1 MAERSDNQRMLVKLL
16 VIALAM
22 FGFGF
27 ALVPFY
33 KQICDATGVRDLT
46 RPDEVK
52 NSQVDM
58 GRDVA
63 IEFDANVSGNLP
75 WRFKPEQNR
84 IVVHPGQ
91 LTTVV
96 YDIENVADH
105 TIVGQAV
112 PSYGPAVA
120 ARYFNK
126 LECFCFTRQTFQAHE
141 KRRMPVVFVV
151 DAALPKEVNTIT
163 LSYNFFEV
171 AGTAQSEAQ
180 DKR

>member
-1 MAERSDNQRMLVKLL
+1 MAERSENQRMLVKLL

-33 KQICDATGVRDLT
+33 KQICDATGVRDLNQ
-46 RPDEVK
+46 PDEVR
-52 NSQVDM
+52 NTQVDK
-58 GRDVA
+58 GRDVV
-63 IEFDANVSGNLP
+63 IEFDANVSDKLP
-75 WRFKPEQNR
+75 WQFKPEQSR

-96 YDIENVADH
+96 YDVENVADR

-112 PSYGPAVA
+112 PSFGPAVA
-120 ARYFNK
+120 GRYFHK

-141 KRRMPVVFVV
+141 KRRMPVVFLV
-151 DAALPKEVNTIT
+151 DPTLPKEVNTIT

-171 AGTAQSEAQ
+171 AGTAQSEGQ